1 MIIRLTTV
9 QISDHWDAI
18 KEMIKQATKDIP
30 GQTKDK
36 DNSILRSLII
46 GSSVCWILYERI
58 AERQNDIKGM
68 MITRIFEDELVDV
81 KNLFIYTIKG
91 WGMVESDS
99 YKEGFDTLKRY
110 GKENNCNRIIFYS
123 EIPMV
128 FSIAEMLG
136 FNIDIRFGV
145 YNLT

>member
-18 KEMIKQATKDIP
+18 KDMVKQATKDIP

-36 DNSILRSLII
+36 NNSILRSLII
-46 GSSVCWILYERI
+46 GSSVCWILYKKI
-58 AERQNDIKGM
+58 AEKQNDIMGM

-81 KNLFIYTIKG
+81 KNLFIYTING
-91 WGMVESDS
+91 WSNIESDF
-99 YKEGFDTLKRY
+99 YKEGFDILKKY

-123 EIPMV
+123 EIPRVLRMAKT
-128 FSIAEMLG
+128 IG
-136 FNIDIRFGV
+136 FNTDIRFGV